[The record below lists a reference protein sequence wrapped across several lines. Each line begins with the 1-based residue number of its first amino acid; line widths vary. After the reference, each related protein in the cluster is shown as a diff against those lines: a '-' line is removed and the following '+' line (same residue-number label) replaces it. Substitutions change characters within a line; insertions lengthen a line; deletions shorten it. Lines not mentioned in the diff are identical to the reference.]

1 MVKGRG
7 RRERD
12 SGGEGKRDIYQKE
25 TSDGE
30 GKREKRE
37 RQWW

>member
-7 RRERD
+7 RGERETVVVK
-12 SGGEGKRDIYQKE
+12 GKEIWQKE

-30 GKREKRE
+30 GKRERRE